1 MKLPGQEIAIKQKIP
16 HQGWHRCSSQL
27 FTLQKRTQRL
37 SAKWPFHLC
46 PGHWPPHSSRRCHT
60 FNWSVAYL
68 PLSSRTKCLPQIRA
82 DSCRWEDH
90 KKNVHLFWFSSLSQ
104 GWGRTETE
112 RNPSELRFTKLT
124 QVPASVCEREW
135 SKELRKNPNPLLRSG
150 MKILGSQFCAGDV
163 NRLSDACLGD
173 SGGPIMVELDNRWLC

>member
-60 FNWSVAYL
+60 FNWSVAHL

-90 KKNVHLFWFSSLSQ
+90 KKKFTYFDFHHCHKVGGGLRQNGIHPNCVSPNWPKFQLLSVKEN
-104 GWGRTETE
+104 GA
-112 RNPSELRFTKLT
+112 RN
-124 QVPASVCEREW
+124 CERTQTHFWDLEW
-135 SKELRKNPNPLLRSG
+135 KFLRASSVPEMWTGCR
-150 MKILGSQFCAGDV
+150 MHA
-163 NRLSDACLGD
+163 
-173 SGGPIMVELDNRWLC
+173 